1 MDLGHEV
8 AGAEDGILRWW
19 LDVEVRCSCSGMM
32 RNLIDVRVASA
43 GNDLWSQGM
52 SGGPS
57 YMAREGGLLERLTIS
72 VEEHG
77 CIYSTFDRLHED
89 TTKYVA

>member
-1 MDLGHEV
+1 MEAAAGQGFAQRGSKRLDLGHKV

-32 RNLIDVRVASA
+32 RNLIDVWVASA

-57 YMAREGGLLERLTIS
+57 YMAREGCWR
-72 VEEHG
+72 
-77 CIYSTFDRLHED
+77 D
-89 TTKYVA
+89 